1 MTEAIQEKEVQ
12 SPETASEQ
20 SALNQTTDGQATENA
35 NIEEL
40 TIVVVAKGL
49 NPESFTPDFLVHSG
63 IIPAD
68 WVLAQKPVVNPQV
81 AKITFQNGVSLVAQ
95 PNKVTFSESVG
106 TKTDDDLIIAELA
119 TKYVEVMPQANYT
132 ANGINPQKVEV
143 FNNKPQDVQTFM
155 TQSLLQPGAWQE
167 IGTQPMRASL
177 KLFYQFEK
185 CNLQLDLTPTEL
197 RLPDDV
203 RVPGLLFSGN
213 FHYEF
218 SSEDAQIRKQELSDA
233 LSQWKTH
240 LSEYRT
246 LVAEKFLSFSR

>member
-12 SPETASEQ
+12 SPETAPEQ
-20 SALNQTTDGQATENA
+20 SPFEQATENK

-40 TIVVVAKGL
+40 AIVVVAQGL

-68 WVLAQKPVVNPQV
+68 WVLARKPVVNSQI
-81 AKITFQNGVSLVAQ
+81 AQIAFQNGVSLVAQ

-106 TKTDDDLIIAELA
+106 TKTEDDLIIAELA
-119 TKYVEVMPQANYT
+119 TKYVAAMPQANYT
-132 ANGINPQKVEV
+132 AIGINPQKVEV

-155 TQSLLQPGAWQE
+155 TQLLLQPGDWQE

-218 SSEDAQIRKQELSDA
+218 SSEDAQIRKQELYDA

-246 LVAEKFLSFSR
+246 LVTEKFLSFTR

>member
-12 SPETASEQ
+12 SSETISEQ
-20 SALNQTTDGQATENA
+20 STFEQTTENT

-40 TIVVVAKGL
+40 AIVVVAHGL
-49 NPESFTPDFLVHSG
+49 NPKSFTPDFLVHSG

-68 WVLAQKPVVNPQV
+68 WVLARKPVVNPQI
-81 AKITFQNGVSLVAQ
+81 AQIAFQNGVSLIAQ
-95 PNKVTFSESVG
+95 PGKVTFSESVG
-106 TKTDDDLIIAELA
+106 TKTDDDLMIAELA
-119 TKYVEVMPQANYT
+119 TKYVEAMPQANYT
-132 ANGINPQKVEV
+132 AIGINPQKVEV
-143 FNNKPQDVQTFM
+143 FNNKSQDVQTFI

-167 IGTQPMRASL
+167 IGTQPMQASL

-185 CNLQLDLTPTEL
+185 CNLQLNLTPTEL

-218 SSEDAQIRKQELSDA
+218 SSEDAQVRKQEISDA
-233 LSQWKTH
+233 LSQWTTH
-240 LSEYRT
+240 LSEYRV
-246 LVAEKFLSFSR
+246 LVAEKFLSCMR